1 MSERPKKLDAA
12 ITKLD
17 NWKLDKLEG
26 LFDAKALAA
35 LAAVKQQD
43 RVAYERLLKKW
54 RQSKWPQW
62 HELNREVDR
71 LIKSADLSMKAAGS
85 LDEDQPML
93 AAKRFRAEV
102 HPTLIRWRDDWYVH
116 KGSHYEIVEVDQ
128 VRGDL
133 WRFLDTADGGA
144 FDPNKKVVDNVMD
157 ALRGLALKERHAFEP
172 PCWLDPKPGDPPASE
187 ILACRNGLLH
197 LPTGELLP
205 LTPRFFTCN
214 GLTFDYDPKAP
225 EPVVFLSFL
234 DQLWEHDPEQI
245 PLLQEVVGCLLTP
258 DTSMQKFF
266 LILGPPRSG
275 KGTIVRLL
283 TQLVGKR
290 NTCSPTLESVGTRFG
305 LETALGKTLATV
317 SDMRL
322 GKRTD
327 KQGIVA
333 NILRITGED
342 DVDVERKHIGG
353 AWTGKLA
360 IRIVICSNQ
369 LPPLPDVSG
378 ALVARLVALTLERSF
393 LNDEDRTLDRKL
405 AAELPGILNWSIA
418 GWRRVQEQADFTST
432 AASLSVADQIQTL
445 ASPLHVFLRDCC
457 VLDPAAMVPKVE
469 AWKAFQAFVF
479 RRDLPPVYS
488 SPNYFH
494 RDLKVAA
501 QYRITESR
509 PVVEGK
515 QVPHWLGIGLTA
527 EGLRSEEFDDQG

>member
-1 MSERPKKLDAA
+1 LVAARPHD
-12 ITKLD
+12 
-17 NWKLDKLEG
+17 
-26 LFDAKALAA
+26 
-35 LAAVKQQD
+35 
-43 RVAYERLLKKW
+43 
-54 RQSKWPQW
+54 P
-62 HELNREVDR
+62 
-71 LIKSADLSMKAAGS
+71 KS
-85 LDEDQPML
+85 
-93 AAKRFRAEV
+93 
-102 HPTLIRWRDDWYVH
+102 
-116 KGSHYEIVEVDQ
+116 
-128 VRGDL
+128 GDL
-133 WRFLDTADGGA
+133 
-144 FDPNKKVVDNVMD
+144 
-157 ALRGLALKERHAFEP
+157 
-172 PCWLDPKPGDPPASE
+172 PASE

-197 LPTGELLP
+197 LPTGKLLP

-245 PLLQEVVGCLLTP
+245 PLLQEVFGVLLTP

-290 NTCSPTLESVGTRFG
+290 NTCSPTLDSLGSRFG

-342 DVDVERKHIGG
+342 DVDVERKHVGG

-393 LNDEDRTLDRKL
+393 LNDEDRTLDGETGCRVARNPQLEHRWLASTTGARGLHLDGCGPQRGRSDPDAGL
-405 AAELPGILNWSIA
+405 AAPRLSARLLCAGPGYDGPQGRGLEGFPGVRVAPRSAAGLLVAEL
-418 GWRRVQEQADFTST
+418 
-432 AASLSVADQIQTL
+432 
-445 ASPLHVFLRDCC
+445 
-457 VLDPAAMVPKVE
+457 
-469 AWKAFQAFVF
+469 
-479 RRDLPPVYS
+479 LPPRSQGRRAV
-488 SPNYFH
+488 PDH
-494 RDLKVAA
+494 REPASGRGQAGSALA
-501 QYRITESR
+501 
-509 PVVEGK
+509 G
-515 QVPHWLGIGLTA
+515 LGA
-527 EGLRSEEFDDQG
+527 DR